1 MDHDADE
8 FEELDTDSLE
18 LDSIGSWSV
27 RKNDMVAYYAEVYSR
42 ITSSAKANF
51 TRYYIDGFAN
61 RGLSRVRDSKEVV
74 QGSALRLLDLRVP
87 FDRYIFVERD
97 AERADDLRRNVG
109 SRANVEVI
117 TGDANVKLPAHVFPR
132 IAYDRYERALCFLDP
147 YNMSGLRWETIAA
160 AGANEAIEAIIH
172 FPTMDAHRTVLMS
185 DHSKIREAMARK
197 MTAYWGDDSWLQD
210 AYTTEGMLPL
220 AGINPKKRSVDDII
234 NAFRKRLIVGAG
246 FPVVSRGLPAR
257 NSVGNIVYHL
267 LFASHNARAKDVMR
281 SLENHFIEDR
291 DSQQ

>member
-1 MDHDADE
+1 MDHLGDE
-8 FEELDTDSLE
+8 FEELNTDSLE

-27 RKNDMVAYYAEVYSR
+27 RKNDMVTYYAEVYSR
-42 ITSSAKANF
+42 ITASANATF
-51 TRYYIDGFAN
+51 TRCYIDGFAN
-61 RGLSRVRDSKEVV
+61 RGLSRVRDSNEVV
-74 QGSALRLLDLRVP
+74 RGSTLRLLDLAVP

-97 AERADDLRRNVG
+97 PERADDLRRNVG
-109 SRANVEVI
+109 SRPNVEVI
-117 TGDANVKLPAHVFPR
+117 TGDANVELPASVFPR

-160 AGANEAIEAIIH
+160 AGANQAIEAVIH

-185 DHSKIREAMARK
+185 DQSKIRAAMAKK
-197 MTAYWGDDSWLQD
+197 MTAYWGDDSWLEG

-220 AGINPKKRSVDDII
+220 VGLNPKKRSADDII
-234 NAFRKRLIVGAG
+234 NAFRKRLMEGAG
-246 FPVVSRGLPAR
+246 FQFVSRGLPAR

-281 SLENHFIEDR
+281 SLESRFIEDR
-291 DSQQ
+291 DG